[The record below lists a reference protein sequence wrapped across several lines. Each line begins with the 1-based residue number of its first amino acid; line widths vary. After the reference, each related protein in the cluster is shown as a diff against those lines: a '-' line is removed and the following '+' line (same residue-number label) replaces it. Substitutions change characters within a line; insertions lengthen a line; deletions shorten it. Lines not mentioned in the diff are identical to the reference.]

1 MLKPK
6 NGWVGV
12 ELRHFLALDAVA
24 SEASFNRAAAKL
36 GYTQSA
42 ISQQIAT
49 LERVVGQK
57 LIERPGGSQPV
68 RLTRAGE
75 IVMEHA
81 HAIGEQLA
89 SAQADLHSLTAG
101 ELDPIRVGFFGR
113 GVGALIPGIC
123 RRLDEARGDVVIRVS
138 IGKNEEELLAMARS
152 GEVDVTFVQLPVHD
166 KEFEHVTLL
175 EDEYVLVVRT
185 GSRAVAPPLHEL
197 AAMPLIAFNTGKTC
211 QLTDYF
217 RSNNLEPNW
226 VVGSYDLETIYAFVA
241 AGMGSALLPRLSTH
255 CLGPDVDVI
264 ELSRGLPPRRIG
276 IAWAASR
283 GESGSARAFVEA
295 ARAEAARFT
304 PPQRLPLAVS
314 A

>member
-1 MLKPK
+1 MLRP
-6 NGWVGV
+6 NGWIGV

-81 HAIGEQLA
+81 HAIGERLA
-89 SAQADLHSLTAG
+89 SAQADLNSLTAG

-123 RRLDEARGDVVIRVS
+123 RRLDQQRDDVVIRFS
-138 IGKNEEELLAMARS
+138 IGKDDEELLGLARG
-152 GEVDVTFVQLPVHD
+152 GEVDLTFVQLPVHD
-166 KEFEHVTLL
+166 REFEHATLL
-175 EDEYVLVVRT
+175 EDEYVLVVRP
-185 GSRAVAPPLHEL
+185 GSRAVAPTLDEL
-197 AAMPLIAFNTGKTC
+197 AALPLIAFNTGKTC

-217 RSNNLEPNW
+217 RANNLEPNW
-226 VVGSYDLETIYAFVA
+226 IVGSYDLQTIYAFVA
-241 AGMGSALLPRLSTH
+241 AGMGSALLPRLATL
-255 CLGPDVDVI
+255 CLGPEAEVI
-264 ELSRGLPPRRIG
+264 ELACGLPPRRIG
-276 IAWAASR
+276 IAWAVSR
-283 GESGSARAFVEA
+283 GESRAAHAFVEA

-304 PPQRLPLAVS
+304 PQRLSVAV
-314 A
+314 

>member
-75 IVMEHA
+75 IVMGHA

-123 RRLDEARGDVVIRVS
+123 RRLDEERGDVVIRVS

-152 GEVDVTFVQLPVHD
+152 GEVDITFVQLPVHD

-175 EDEYVLVVRT
+175 EDEYVLVVRA
-185 GSRAVAPPLHEL
+185 GSRTVAPALHEL

-217 RSNNLEPNW
+217 HSNNLEPNW
-226 VVGSYDLETIYAFVA
+226 VVGSYDFETIYAFVA
-241 AGMGSALLPRLSTH
+241 AGMGSALLPRLSTL
-255 CLGPDVDVI
+255 CLGPDVEVI
-264 ELSRGLPPRRIG
+264 ELSCGLPPRRIG

-283 GESGSARAFVEA
+283 GESGAAQAFVEA

-304 PPQRLPLAVS
+304 TPQRLPLAV
-314 A
+314 

>member
-57 LIERPGGSQPV
+57 LVERPGGSQPV

-75 IVMEHA
+75 IVMGHA

-89 SAQADLHSLTAG
+89 SAQADLHALTAG

-113 GVGALIPGIC
+113 GVGALVPGIC
-123 RRLDEARGDVVIRVS
+123 RRLDEERGDVVIRVS
-138 IGKNEEELLAMARS
+138 IGKNEEELLGMARS
-152 GEVDVTFVQLPVHD
+152 GEVDITFVQLPVHD
-166 KEFEHVTLL
+166 KEFEQVTLL
-175 EDEYVLVVRT
+175 EDEYVLVVRA
-185 GSRAVAPPLHEL
+185 GSRTVAPALHEL

-226 VVGSYDLETIYAFVA
+226 VVGSYDFETIYAFVA
-241 AGMGSALLPRLSTH
+241 AGMGSALLPRLSTL
-255 CLGPDVDVI
+255 CLGPGVEVI
-264 ELSRGLPPRRIG
+264 ELSCGLPPRRIG
-276 IAWAASR
+276 IAWAVSR

-295 ARAEAARFT
+295 ARAEAARFAPT
-304 PPQRLPLAVS
+304 QRVPLAVS